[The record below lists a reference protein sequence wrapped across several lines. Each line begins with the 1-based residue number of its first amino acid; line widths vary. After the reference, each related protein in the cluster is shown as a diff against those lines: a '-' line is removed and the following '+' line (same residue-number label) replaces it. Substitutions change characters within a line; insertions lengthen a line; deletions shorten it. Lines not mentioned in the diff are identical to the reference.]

1 MKLFTVLLIV
11 LLTINKLSVAQVVK
25 SDSVEAVYTQV
36 LTKRSRKIVNRLHL
50 NDPAKADTITQILV
64 QQYKNIGKV
73 YDLRNAE
80 EKLIKEA
87 KLSND
92 AASVQ
97 TGLVTLA
104 AQTELEKFHRT
115 FIGELGARLTL
126 EQVDEIKDGMTY
138 NVLSVTYKSYLDEIP
153 NLTPEQKTVIMADLI
168 EAREYAMDGGSS
180 KEKHGWF
187 NKYKGRINNYLSK
200 EGYNLDQERKEWAK
214 RREADKKNQ

>member
-1 MKLFTVLLIV
+1 MKSVSVLVIV
-11 LLTINKLSVAQVVK
+11 LLTINKLSLAQLVK

-36 LTKRSRKIVNRLHL
+36 LTKRSRKIVNQLHL
-50 NDPAKADTITQILV
+50 NDAQKEDSVTQILV

-73 YDLRNAE
+73 YDLKNAE
-80 EKLIKEA
+80 EKLVREA

-92 AASVQ
+92 ATSLQ
-97 TGLVTLA
+97 SSLINLA
-104 AQTELEKFHRT
+104 AQTELEKFHRA
-115 FIGELGARLTL
+115 FIGALGARLTPA
-126 EQVDEIKDGMTY
+126 QVTEIKDGMTY

-153 NLTPEQKTVIMADLI
+153 NLTSEQKTVIMADLI

-200 EGYNLDQERKEWAK
+200 EGYNLDTERKEWAK
-214 RREADKKNQ
+214 RREANKKAQ